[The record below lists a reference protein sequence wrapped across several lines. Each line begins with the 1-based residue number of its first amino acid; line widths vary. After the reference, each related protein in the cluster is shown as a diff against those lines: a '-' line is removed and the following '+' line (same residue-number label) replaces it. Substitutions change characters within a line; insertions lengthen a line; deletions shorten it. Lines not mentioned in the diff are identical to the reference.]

1 MMTVPEEGPKPQA
14 NQAGRRG
21 SLKME
26 RMGERQ
32 DRLGAVC
39 IAWQMPNTL
48 IIVENN
54 HISSALHLCNRQHCI
69 SSDMQELVLVLCK
82 AMSGLMA

>member
-1 MMTVPEEGPKPQA
+1 MMTVLEEGPKQQA

-26 RMGERQ
+26 KMGERQ
-32 DRLGAVC
+32 DRLGTVC

-48 IIVENN
+48 TFVENN
-54 HISSALHLCNRQHCI
+54 HFSSALHLCNRQHCI
-69 SSDMQELVLVLCK
+69 LSDMQESILVLCR
-82 AMSGLMA
+82 AMSGLIT